1 MNNLQQILEMWK
13 TDSVI
18 DEMNLDETSRDS
30 AKLHGKYLEI
40 LSVNR
45 MKLKKAELE
54 FKVLLKDKW
63 MHYNGK
69 MSKEEI
75 DKRGWDYDPL
85 NGLTVL
91 KGDMDY
97 YYDSDPVIQEAQAKI
112 EYLKEVCDTTKE
124 ILENIKWRHQN
135 IKNMIE
141 WRKFTSGI

>member
-75 DKRGWDYDPL
+75 D
-85 NGLTVL
+85 
-91 KGDMDY
+91 
-97 YYDSDPVIQEAQAKI
+97 E
-112 EYLKEVCDTTKE
+112 
-124 ILENIKWRHQN
+124 
-135 IKNMIE
+135 
-141 WRKFTSGI
+141 

>member
-18 DEMNLDETSRDS
+18 DEMNLDESSRDS

-40 LSVNR
+40 LSINR

-75 DKRGWDYDPL
+75 NKKGWDYDPL

-91 KGDMDY
+91 KGDMD
-97 YYDSDPVIQEAQAKI
+97 
-112 EYLKEVCDTTKE
+112 
-124 ILENIKWRHQN
+124 
-135 IKNMIE
+135 
-141 WRKFTSGI
+141 

>member
-18 DEMNLDETSRDS
+18 DEMNLDESSRDS

-40 LSVNR
+40 LSINR

-75 DKRGWDYDPL
+75 DKKGWDYDPL

-112 EYLKEVCDTTKE
+112 EYLKEVVDTLKE
-124 ILENIKWRHQN
+124 ILDNVKWRHQT